1 MKKFICLI
9 LSLVAIKMSAVTFS
23 YNNISYDVLNES
35 AATCQTTPSSTA
47 NQSLSGSISIPA
59 TVTYLGKTYKVT
71 KIGDYSFNRA
81 NITSVTIGSNVT
93 EIGTGSFMN
102 CFSLAT
108 VSVPSSVQT
117 IGEHSFAGCRPMT
130 SFSGPGIKTVPYNAF
145 GGCDN
150 LSTVS
155 LPVVETIGSSAFY
168 ACSALTTINVGN
180 YVTSIAEDS
189 FSGCSKLEKI
199 TLPSTLRSADF
210 IGRYET
216 LKYVTCNAVTPPTS
230 SNTYTSKISGS
241 MLFVPSGSEYS
252 YKAANGWKR
261 YEYVNPILITSVGFT
276 SSSVEVAVGS
286 NLDLKSLV
294 SYLPSNATITTFNWT
309 SQNSS
314 VASVSNGIVT
324 GLKEGNAVIQLNTT
338 DTSNKSATITVKVIP
353 PAPTGIT
360 LDKTKET
367 IKDTQT
373 LQLKATV
380 SPAGVTEAV
389 IWSSSSPSVATVSNT
404 GLVTAV
410 KAGSTTITATCGS
423 VSATCVVT
431 VEPTPLTSVSV
442 AAANN
447 KTTLRDGQ
455 TVQLTATTMPSNA
468 TTPVSLTW
476 STSDAAV
483 ATVSTEGLVTAGAK
497 VGTATITVKANNS
510 ASKEVTGSI
519 QIVVEATPATT
530 VTLNK
535 TTLTLQA
542 SQTETLTASVAPS
555 TTTNKTVTW
564 ATSDATVATVTDG
577 KVTALKVGTANITA
591 TCGNVSAT
599 CVVTVE
605 HTPLTSVTVAA
616 ANNKTTLRD
625 GETVQL
631 AATIAPSNATEPI
644 TVKWSTNKPE
654 VATVDETNGLVTA
667 HTTLGT
673 ATITATAT
681 NPYGDEVSGTID
693 IKVIAT
699 DASRVILSKYNT
711 TLLTG
716 QSYKLTATIEPES
729 TTDKTVTWSSDKSN
743 IAKVGEDGTVTAVS
757 AGTANITATCGDV
770 TATCVVTVKT
780 LTSDDV
786 TVTPGSGTTE
796 GDDDSSNA
804 DNTSEGGSLSGN
816 DLTLRVGQTSAISL
830 LVKTDSDVAPTFE
843 WTLADG
849 SSEVVTMTVNADDTK
864 TATFKGLAIG
874 KTTYTVKLT
883 NTSDAIITGNITV
896 IAENPITSLVLN
908 PAELSMAQNATP
920 IKIAAVFAP
929 EQATVTTLEWSTSDD
944 KVATVSTD
952 GTVTPVGLGKA
963 TITAA
968 TTDGNNV
975 SATCSVTVTA
985 PIDGNFEFEF
995 DESVTGGKDG
1005 ITLMLGDTYTFVPK
1019 AQDGYVLPDNITWSS
1034 DNESVVSVDDNGT
1047 VTAKALGEATV
1058 TATAQVNGQT
1068 VTTDC
1073 QVKVIP
1079 VPATSIEIN
1088 VENVTL
1094 LVGQS
1099 YKLTATIE
1107 PENTTYPDVTWAS
1120 DSDTVAT
1127 VGEDGTVTAVSAGT
1141 ANITAT
1147 CGDVTA
1153 TCVVTV
1159 KTLTSDDVTVTPGSG
1174 TTEGDDDSSNADNT
1188 SEGGSLNG
1196 NDLTLRVG
1204 QTSAISLLV
1213 KTDSDVAPTFEWT
1226 LADGGSEVVTMTVN
1240 ADDTKTATFKGL
1252 AIGKTTYTV
1261 KLTNTSDAIITGNIT
1276 VIAENPVTSLTIEPI
1291 EIKIAKNA
1299 QPVQLTATAT
1309 PDDATDATLQWTSSD
1324 ESIATVDEDG
1334 LVTPVSAGE
1343 CEITAATIDGSNLS
1357 ATCKVTIIEITG
1369 FEFNL
1374 ADGNTGDDSD
1384 VITADGIVLDLHQTV
1399 ELKVTVEP
1407 DVDVAPEL
1415 TWRIADS
1422 SIASLVNG
1430 EDCYTAKI
1438 TGEKIGE
1445 TTLTVSLT
1453 EDPSV
1458 SVTTK
1463 VIVLDKSGLGNLIF
1477 NDANGAPVDV
1487 YNMQGVCIV
1496 RNATLD
1502 DLKALSPGFY
1512 IIGGKKV
1519 LIK

>member
-1 MKKFICLI
+1 METKARHI
-9 LSLVAIKMSAVTFS
+9 LSALFFTIFWITGHAAGISLQDFTIMAGQSETSEVVVE
-23 YNNISYDVLNES
+23 NNDY
-35 AATCQTTPSSTA
+35 
-47 NQSLSGSISIPA
+47 SLSGIQFDIELPEYLTIESVIPVAPYENLSVRFQRLENNHYRVIAFSNASLQISEPGPVLKMTFSCSLDAEIGQASIEIKKALFSTIDGRDVVLSDKSAVATIIP
-59 TVTYLGKTYKVT
+59 LEIKVAEI
-71 KIGDYSFNRA
+71 KLN
-81 NITSVTIGSNVT
+81 TSEAEMHVT
-93 EIGTGSFMN
+93 ETMT
-102 CFSLAT
+102 LLPT
-108 VSVPSSVQT
+108 V
-117 IGEHSFAGCRPMT
+117 
-130 SFSGPGIKTVPYNAF
+130 
-145 GGCDN
+145 
-150 LSTVS
+150 
-155 LPVVETIGSSAFY
+155 LPE
-168 ACSALTTINVGN
+168 
-180 YVTSIAEDS
+180 
-189 FSGCSKLEKI
+189 
-199 TLPSTLRSADF
+199 
-210 IGRYET
+210 
-216 LKYVTCNAVTPPTS
+216 
-230 SNTYTSKISGS
+230 
-241 MLFVPSGSEYS
+241 
-252 YKAANGWKR
+252 
-261 YEYVNPILITSVGFT
+261 
-276 SSSVEVAVGS
+276 
-286 NLDLKSLV
+286 
-294 SYLPSNATITTFNWT
+294 NATNKALQWTTNAP
-309 SQNSS
+309 SI
-314 VASVSNGIVT
+314 ASVSP
-324 GLKEGNAVIQLNTT
+324 
-338 DTSNKSATITVKVIP
+338 D
-353 PAPTGIT
+353 
-360 LDKTKET
+360 
-367 IKDTQT
+367 
-373 LQLKATV
+373 
-380 SPAGVTEAV
+380 GV
-389 IWSSSSPSVATVSNT
+389 
-404 GLVTAV
+404 
-410 KAGSTTITATCGS
+410 
-423 VSATCVVT
+423 
-431 VEPTPLTSVSV
+431 
-442 AAANN
+442 
-447 KTTLRDGQ
+447 
-455 TVQLTATTMPSNA
+455 
-468 TTPVSLTW
+468 
-476 STSDAAV
+476 
-483 ATVSTEGLVTAGAK
+483 
-497 VGTATITVKANNS
+497 
-510 ASKEVTGSI
+510 
-519 QIVVEATPATT
+519 
-530 VTLNK
+530 
-535 TTLTLQA
+535 
-542 SQTETLTASVAPS
+542 
-555 TTTNKTVTW
+555 
-564 ATSDATVATVTDG
+564 
-577 KVTALKVGTANITA
+577 VTALMIGEANITA
-591 TCGNVSAT
+591 RATDGSNVATSCKVTVKPIALKGVSVSA
-599 CVVTVE
+599 
-605 HTPLTSVTVAA
+605 
-616 ANNKTTLRD
+616 KTTTSLRD

-667 HTTLGT
+667 HATLGT

-849 SSEVVTMTVNADDTK
+849 GSEVVTMTVNADDTK

-883 NTSDAIITGNITV
+883 NTSDAIVTGNITV

-963 TITAA
+963 TITATA
-968 TTDGNNV
+968 TDGNDV

-995 DESVTGGKDG
+995 DESVTGDKDG

-1147 CGDVTA
+1147 CGDVSA
-1153 TCVVTV
+1153 TCAVIV

-1188 SEGGSLNG
+1188 SEGGSLSG

-1204 QTSAISLLV
+1204 QTSAISLSV

-1226 LADGGSEVVTMTVN
+1226 LAVGSSEVVTMTVN

-1261 KLTNTSDAIITGNIT
+1261 KRTNTSDAIVTGNIT
-1276 VIAENPVTSLTIEPI
+1276 VIAENPITSLTIEPI

-1299 QPVQLTATAT
+1299 QPVQLTATVT
-1309 PDDATDATLQWTSSD
+1309 PDDATEATLKWTSSD

-1334 LVTPVSAGE
+1334 LVTPVSVGE

-1357 ATCKVTIIEITG
+1357 ATCKVTVIEITG